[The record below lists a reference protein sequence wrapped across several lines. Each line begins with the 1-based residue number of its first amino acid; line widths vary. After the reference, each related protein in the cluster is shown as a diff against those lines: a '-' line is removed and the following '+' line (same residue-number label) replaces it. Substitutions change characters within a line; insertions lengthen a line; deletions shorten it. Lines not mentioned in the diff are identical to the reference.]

1 MQYRFCFEAV
11 DYMLQDI
18 QNNNRLFGGLPVIIG
33 GYFAQILPLVCW
45 DTRATIVRAWFS
57 LLFLQQNMRLFHNE
71 FGTWL

>member
-33 GYFAQILPLVCW
+33 GYFAQILPLVC
-45 DTRATIVRAWFS
+45 
-57 LLFLQQNMRLFHNE
+57 
-71 FGTWL
+71 